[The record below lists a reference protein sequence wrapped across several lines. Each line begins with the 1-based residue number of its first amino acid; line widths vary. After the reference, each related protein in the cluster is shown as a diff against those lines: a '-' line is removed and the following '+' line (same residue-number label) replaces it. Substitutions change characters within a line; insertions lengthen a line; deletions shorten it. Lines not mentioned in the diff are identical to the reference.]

1 MRHSI
6 AIIAVICLVIVG
18 SSTTVNAGGSSPRSP
33 EKATHLSFL
42 GTVVPV
48 VAGYMSDSDAFDQI
62 FIGAVSIGPGL
73 GHLYAANLD
82 HFFIGLG
89 LRTLGFL
96 AVGATYTSS
105 WNDTSPTLQTVGWL
119 TLGAASVFDMV
130 TAAGSVQDYNEKHG
144 LAAVSVSPTYFASQ
158 KAFGVQVSI
167 GL

>member
-6 AIIAVICLVIVG
+6 AILAVICLVILGG
-18 SSTTVNAGGSSPRSP
+18 SATVKAGGASPRSP

-48 VAGYMSDSDAFDQI
+48 VAGFMSGSGSFDLI
-62 FIGAVSIGPGL
+62 FLGAVSLGPGL

-96 AVGATYTSS
+96 AIGATYTSS

-119 TLGAASVFDMV
+119 TLGTVSVYDIV
-130 TAAGSVQDYNEKHG
+130 TAGGSARKYNEKHG
-144 LAAVSVSPTYFASQ
+144 LAGFDISPTYFASQ
-158 KAFGVQVSI
+158 KAFGVQVSL
-167 GL
+167 GF